1 MFALLYLLYV
11 IQSAIFFNFH
21 MVLKWNTADNAF
33 GFMSLKHGGWLA
45 QSGAAII
52 NNSLQSTFCWK
63 TSGKKWLPEKR
74 PSTSC
79 LWYNTSWAGN
89 PVLMLQWYLGSQT
102 IGFTDYLTLKRS
114 FRNLRPDLKWCPRPC
129 KQPHFGC
136 WVKFK
141 FKWVCLTSIYFLR

>member
-52 NNSLQSTFCWK
+52 NNSLQSTFCCEWRA
-63 TSGKKWLPEKR
+63 LLDE
-74 PSTSC
+74 
-79 LWYNTSWAGN
+79 
-89 PVLMLQWYLGSQT
+89 
-102 IGFTDYLTLKRS
+102 II
-114 FRNLRPDLKWCPRPC
+114 FRC
-129 KQPHFGC
+129 
-136 WVKFK
+136 
-141 FKWVCLTSIYFLR
+141 FLFRLV